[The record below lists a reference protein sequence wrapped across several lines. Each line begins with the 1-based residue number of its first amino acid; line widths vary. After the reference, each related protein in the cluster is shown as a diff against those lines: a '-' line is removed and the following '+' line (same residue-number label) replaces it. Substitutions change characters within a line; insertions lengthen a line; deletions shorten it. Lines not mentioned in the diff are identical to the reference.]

1 MTIGERIK
9 CVRTEK
15 GYTQQKFAD
24 ALGLKRNTVG
34 GYEIGTVVPSDRTI
48 IDICDKFHVN
58 EDWLRF
64 GEGDMF
70 VSRTREE
77 EIAEFMGDLIDGPN
91 NFKKRLVSVLANLD
105 EDGWQLL
112 ADMAEKL
119 AREAE
124 EEQKKNP
131 GQE

>member
-15 GYTQQKFAD
+15 GFTQQKFAD

-77 EIAEFMGDLIDGPN
+77 EIAEFMGELIDGPN
-91 NFKKRLVSVLANLD
+91 NFKKRLISVLANLD

>member
-34 GYEIGTVVPSDRTI
+34 GYEIGTVVPSERTI
-48 IDICDKFHVN
+48 LDICDKFHVN

-64 GEGDMF
+64 GEGEMVLF
-70 VSRTREE
+70 RSREDE
-77 EIAEFMGDLIDGPN
+77 ILSFMGEIADGPN
-91 NFKKRLVSVLANLD
+91 NFKKRLIAVLANLE
-105 EDGWQLL
+105 EDDWELL
-112 ADMAEKL
+112 ESVAL
-119 AREAE
+119 TLAE
-124 EEQKKNP
+124 EIKETP
-131 GQE
+131 GQ

>member
-34 GYEIGTVVPSDRTI
+34 GYEIGTVVPSERTI

-58 EDWLRF
+58 EGWLRS
-64 GEGDMF
+64 GEGEMF
-70 VSRTREE
+70 VARTREE
-77 EIAEFMGDLIDGPN
+77 EIAAFMGSVLDGPN
-91 NFKKRLVSVLANLD
+91 NFKKRLIAVLANLD
-105 EDGWQLL
+105 EDDWELL
-112 ADMAEKL
+112 ESVAL
-119 AREAE
+119 TLAE
-124 EEQKKNP
+124 EIKETP
-131 GQE
+131 GQ

>member
-1 MTIGERIK
+1 MNSRINTIRKQVGLTQEEFGKRLNLSRNYVWMLERGER
-9 CVRTEK
+9 E
-15 GYTQQKFAD
+15 
-24 ALGLKRNTVG
+24 
-34 GYEIGTVVPSDRTI
+34 PSDRTI
-48 IDICDKFHVN
+48 MDICDKFRVN
-58 EDWLRF
+58 ESWLRF

-77 EIAEFMGDLIDGPN
+77 EIAEFMGELIDGPN

-119 AREAE
+119 ARDAE

>member
-15 GYTQQKFAD
+15 GFTQQKFAD

-77 EIAEFMGDLIDGPN
+77 EIAEFMGALIDGPN
-91 NFKKRLVSVLANLD
+91 NFKKRLISVLANLD
-105 EDGWQLL
+105 EDGWELL
-112 ADMAEKL
+112 EAMALKL
-119 AREAE
+119 AE
-124 EEQKKNP
+124 EEAQKQKENP

>member
-34 GYEIGTVVPSDRTI
+34 GYEIGTVVPSERTI
-48 IDICDKFHVN
+48 LDICDKFHVN

-64 GEGDMF
+64 GEGEMF
-70 VSRTREE
+70 LKRTREE
-77 EIAEFMGDLIDGPN
+77 EIAAFMGSVLDGPN
-91 NFKKRLVSVLANLD
+91 NFRKRLISVLANLD
-105 EDGWQLL
+105 EDDWELL
-112 ADMAEKL
+112 EEMALKL
-119 AREAE
+119 AE
-124 EEQKKNP
+124 EEKENP
-131 GQE
+131 GQ

>member
-34 GYEIGTVVPSDRTI
+34 GYEIGTVVPSERTI
-48 IDICDKFHVN
+48 LDICDKFHVN
-58 EDWLRF
+58 EDWLRY
-64 GEGDMF
+64 GEGEMF
-70 VSRTREE
+70 VARTRED
-77 EIAEFMGDLIDGPN
+77 EIASFMGDLLDGPD
-91 NFKKRLVSVLANLD
+91 NFKKRLIAVLANLE
-105 EDGWQLL
+105 EDDWELL
-112 ADMAEKL
+112 EEMAL
-119 AREAE
+119 TLAE
-124 EEQKKNP
+124 EIKETP

>member
-34 GYEIGTVVPSDRTI
+34 GYEIGTVVPSERTI

-58 EDWLRF
+58 EGWLRF
-64 GEGDMF
+64 GEGEMF
-70 VSRTREE
+70 VARTREE
-77 EIAEFMGDLIDGPN
+77 EIAAFMGSVLDGPN
-91 NFKKRLVSVLANLD
+91 NFKKRLIAVLANLE
-105 EDGWQLL
+105 EDDWELL
-112 ADMAEKL
+112 EEMAL
-119 AREAE
+119 TLE
-124 EEQKKNP
+124 EEIKETP

>member
-15 GYTQQKFAD
+15 GFTQQKFAD

-77 EIAEFMGDLIDGPN
+77 EIAEFMGELIDGPN

-124 EEQKKNP
+124 EQKENP